1 MEDAGGRERQDCLS
15 GTWPGDGEWEWGAA
29 GWRTGMLAQKLG
41 GKAHISVLRFTAFSK
56 IPKQAIPVLTK
67 TRWSWGSTGVL
78 WTRAQS
84 SGGL

>member
-1 MEDAGGRERQDCLS
+1 MAGLPLWDMAGGRGMGVGCSRVEDRNVS
-15 GTWPGDGEWEWGAA
+15 PE
-29 GWRTGMLAQKLG
+29 TGG